1 MAEKKQNTTPNP
13 AQQTIDMMVVRPARI
28 QSEDISSWVE
38 AVNSAKRG
46 YRTKLYNLYE
56 NILADPVLS
65 DAIDKRVNA
74 ITNAEIAFMKDGQTV
89 EAMDD
94 LIDTPEFEELIRE
107 IVLSKAWGKTV
118 ADISFNPEFDV
129 FSIPRKHI
137 RIDKMDRPLKERR
150 RFIIEKEG
158 DLTKGY
164 DYENDPYIIECG
176 KDDDLG
182 FIFKAAPYVIYKRGG
197 FGDWAQ
203 FAEIFGMPF
212 LVGKY
217 NGYDPKA
224 KQQLFEA
231 LSEIGSNPRAA
242 IPKETDLEVK
252 ENKSSGSNTLYKD
265 LKDACNEEILIAV
278 LGNLM
283 TTLDGSSRSQS
294 EVHQETQEE
303 IAKNDRRFVR
313 RILNRKL
320 VPLLL
325 KRGYPVAGGY
335 FSFPEQGENTT
346 TDQLIE
352 RGIKLKKEADVYV
365 DDDWF
370 YETSGIPKPE
380 KQPEPK
386 PEPKPDPEPEKKPKA
401 KKKKLRNFFAEAP
414 VTELTDSGAINRTLW
429 QRFKRWITGK
439 VELADGYSIDFDK
452 IFAEAIKEVYGG
464 DTSPVNKSLF
474 NLSNDPLQ
482 NAFSIEFG
490 KEGDDW
496 GKGNADFIKEF
507 RKNGAEFSGFK
518 AHNLTKDF
526 AELLYDE
533 DGNQLTF
540 KAYKKKCLALKD
552 VEERHLQT
560 QYNTAIKSTRAAI
573 NFRKYLANEKLY
585 PNLEYIESIAEHKDL
600 DHLALVGTIL
610 PIRDEWWKKNLPPS
624 RWNCQ
629 CSVKPTKKPATK
641 VPDEAEPV
649 DPVFANNPGE
659 TAKFVVTEET
669 AYYKNTAKK
678 LRATVIALAAMLES
692 LRRQLEEEEEES

>member
-1 MAEKKQNTTPNP
+1 MATNKTNTNPPPNGGKVGGSTNP
-13 AQQTIDMMVVRPARI
+13 AQQTIDMMVIRPARI

-38 AVNSAKRG
+38 SVNSAKRG

-74 ITNAEIAFMKDGQTV
+74 ITNAEVAFMKDGQTV

-313 RILNRKL
+313 LILNRKI

-325 KRGYPVAGGY
+325 KRGYPVSGGY
-335 FSFPEQGENTT
+335 FSIPEKGENTT
-346 TDQLIE
+346 PFII
-352 RGIKLKKEADVYV
+352 G
-365 DDDWF
+365 
-370 YETSGIPKPE
+370 
-380 KQPEPK
+380 
-386 PEPKPDPEPEKKPKA
+386 
-401 KKKKLRNFFAEAP
+401 
-414 VTELTDSGAINRTLW
+414 
-429 QRFKRWITGK
+429 
-439 VELADGYSIDFDK
+439 
-452 IFAEAIKEVYGG
+452 
-464 DTSPVNKSLF
+464 
-474 NLSNDPLQ
+474 SNP
-482 NAFSIEFG
+482 
-490 KEGDDW
+490 
-496 GKGNADFIKEF
+496 
-507 RKNGAEFSGFK
+507 
-518 AHNLTKDF
+518 
-526 AELLYDE
+526 
-533 DGNQLTF
+533 
-540 KAYKKKCLALKD
+540 
-552 VEERHLQT
+552 
-560 QYNTAIKSTRAAI
+560 
-573 NFRKYLANEKLY
+573 
-585 PNLEYIESIAEHKDL
+585 
-600 DHLALVGTIL
+600 
-610 PIRDEWWKKNLPPS
+610 
-624 RWNCQ
+624 
-629 CSVKPTKKPATK
+629 
-641 VPDEAEPV
+641 
-649 DPVFANNPGE
+649 
-659 TAKFVVTEET
+659 
-669 AYYKNTAKK
+669 
-678 LRATVIALAAMLES
+678 
-692 LRRQLEEEEEES
+692 RR

>member
-1 MAEKKQNTTPNP
+1 MAEQKQNTTPNP
-13 AQQTIDMMVVRPARI
+13 AQQTIEMMVVRPARI

-38 AVNSAKRG
+38 AVNNAKRG

-107 IVLSKAWGKTV
+107 IVLTKAWGKTV

-129 FSIPRKHI
+129 FSVPRKHI
-137 RIDKMDRPLKERR
+137 RIDKMDRPLNERR
-150 RFIIEKEG
+150 RYILEKEN
-158 DLTKGY
+158 DMTGY

-346 TDQLIE
+346 TDQLIA
-352 RGIKLKKEADVYV
+352 RGIKLKKEADVHV

-386 PEPKPDPEPEKKPKA
+386 PEPKPDPEPEPKA
-401 KKKKLRNFFAEAP
+401 KGKKKGLRLFSSKPRPKRRGTSTKLMDEVEAFY
-414 VTELTDSGAINRTLW
+414 NR
-429 QRFKRWITGK
+429 K
-439 VELADGYSIDFDK
+439 
-452 IFAEAIKEVYGG
+452 
-464 DTSPVNKSLF
+464 
-474 NLSNDPLQ
+474 
-482 NAFSIEFG
+482 
-490 KEGDDW
+490 
-496 GKGNADFIKEF
+496 
-507 RKNGAEFSGFK
+507 
-518 AHNLTKDF
+518 H
-526 AELLYDE
+526 
-533 DGNQLTF
+533 
-540 KAYKKKCLALKD
+540 
-552 VEERHLQT
+552 
-560 QYNTAIKSTRAAI
+560 
-573 NFRKYLANEKLY
+573 
-585 PNLEYIESIAEHKDL
+585 
-600 DHLALVGTIL
+600 
-610 PIRDEWWKKNLPPS
+610 
-624 RWNCQ
+624 
-629 CSVKPTKKPATK
+629 
-641 VPDEAEPV
+641 
-649 DPVFANNPGE
+649 
-659 TAKFVVTEET
+659 
-669 AYYKNTAKK
+669 
-678 LRATVIALAAMLES
+678 
-692 LRRQLEEEEEES
+692 